1 MPASLSQET
10 SARSAAN
17 DSFEWHG
24 RAHNVDPLWMIS
36 VAAALLFIFL
46 AFASAF
52 G

>member
-1 MPASLSQET
+1 MPASLSHEA

-17 DSFEWHG
+17 DPFESHE

-36 VAAALLFIFL
+36 GAAALLFIFL